1 MSLDEGRRFAP
12 LPIGP
17 RPVALHPRR
26 DEVRDSKK
34 ALEQSRKTTIKKRKA
49 PTRTWGP
56 FKKSGG
62 DLLSQGGTPKYHRRW
77 WA

>member
-1 MSLDEGRRFAP
+1 MLDTMLGIFSAYMRKPPAGGR
-12 LPIGP
+12 G
-17 RPVALHPRR
+17 V
-26 DEVRDSKK
+26 
-34 ALEQSRKTTIKKRKA
+34 
-49 PTRTWGP
+49 

>member
-1 MSLDEGRRFAP
+1 M
-12 LPIGP
+12 
-17 RPVALHPRR
+17 RR
-26 DEVRDSKK
+26 DCRATPRAPSWPANRDNDV
-34 ALEQSRKTTIKKRKA
+34 ADVVPRDMRKA
-49 PTRTWGP
+49 PTLRRGP